1 MRNNPSLH
9 FGIEEHRTRL
19 ERIWRKMQER
29 DIELLVLSDPCNLY
43 YSTGYDA
50 WSFYVP
56 QVVLVPL
63 GSDRPIWIGREMDA
77 RGAQLTTFLEA
88 ADIDP
93 YADTFVQSANSH
105 PMTHVASVIR
115 NRGWSHARI
124 GVELG
129 SYYFGARSW
138 DVLRAEL
145 PDAQWVDASLLVNWV
160 RVVKSDAELSYMKD
174 AARIVEHAM
183 SVALERIRPGVRQCD
198 AAAAIYHSLISGRE
212 NFGGQYASSPPL
224 MPSGERVD
232 TPHLSWT
239 SEPYRRG
246 TLTNLELVA
255 ARHRYHTP
263 LARSIHLGPAP
274 ESARVLEAAL
284 VDGIAAVLQCLRP
297 GMTAAEVETL
307 WQGSAARHG
316 VRKRAR
322 CGYSIGIAY
331 PPTFGEQ
338 TISLRPGDDTVL
350 EPNMTLHLM
359 PAIWHEGASMVITEP
374 FVVTTRGCEPLCNF
388 DRRLFIVE

>member
-9 FGIEEHRTRL
+9 FDIPEYRSRL
-19 ERIWRKMQER
+19 ERIWRQMQQREI
-29 DIELLVLSDPCNLY
+29 DVLVLSDPCNLY

-56 QVVLVPL
+56 QVVLLPL

-88 ADIDP
+88 EDIDP
-93 YADTFVQSANSH
+93 YADSFVQSASSH
-105 PMTHVASVIR
+105 PMSHVASILR
-115 NRGWSHARI
+115 NRGWSRARI

-145 PDAQWVDASLLVNWV
+145 PEARWVDASLLVNWV
-160 RVVKSDAELSYMKD
+160 RVVKSDVELGYMKD
-174 AARIVEHAM
+174 AARIVERAM
-183 SVALERIRPGVRQCD
+183 RVSLETIRPGVRQCD
-198 AAAAIYHSLISGRE
+198 AAAAIYHALISGTTQ
-212 NFGGQYASSPPL
+212 FGGQYASSPPL
-224 MPSGERVD
+224 MPSAERVD

-239 SEPYRRG
+239 SEPYRSG

-274 ESARVLEAAL
+274 DNARVLEAAL
-284 VDGIAAVLQCLRP
+284 VDGIAAVLENLRP
-297 GMTAAEVETL
+297 GMTAAEVEAL

-338 TISLRPGDDTVL
+338 TISLRPGDDAVL

-374 FVVTTRGCEPLCNF
+374 FVVTQSGCEPLCDF
-388 DRRLFIVE
+388 ERRLFIVE